1 MSLLA
6 KVTKPGY
13 IYIYLSNENPVVQ
26 EVYFDDLKIKD
37 VKGVAIQQNDYYP
50 FGLAFNFYS
59 RENITPQDYRYN
71 MNVIRFFDMEE
82 IDL

>member
-1 MSLLA
+1 MEG
-6 KVTKPGY
+6 KE
-13 IYIYLSNENPVVQ
+13 NEKRRLRWM
-26 EVYFDDLKIKD
+26 YC
-37 VKGVAIQQNDYYP
+37 P